1 MTIMRIFVYGTLM
14 SGFDNWDSL
23 MRTADLIGPARTVP
37 AFTMYSTTSSFP
49 MVMRGGTTA
58 ILGELYEVG
67 IETLERLDRLEGHP
81 HWYRRE
87 LVQLA
92 DGTNASMY
100 LIQEKPSWP
109 IVIDGDWKKYVGG
122 AL

>member
-1 MTIMRIFVYGTLM
+1 M

-49 MVMRGGTTA
+49 MVMRGGKTA
-58 ILGELYEVG
+58 ILGELYEAD

-87 LVQLA
+87 LIQLA

-109 IVIDGDWKKYVGG
+109 IVVDGDWRKHVGG
-122 AL
+122 VL